1 MSDNLDNLLGEIYS
15 SNSQSQGVKELA
27 NLINNLS
34 QLLLRGISQL
44 EARVLKI
51 EQQMGMSKAAPSRPL
66 PPPPPPTTQSPVA
79 KATPPAPMP
88 KVASPFSAPTPPAPT
103 MASQSTPPPPTMT
116 PKPAPA
122 VTSAPA
128 ATAGGGPAS
137 VSEAASMLGVTLK
150 KAPAST
156 PTSAPSSSSGP
167 SFLTNT
173 VSQNASPSATTMP
186 ADDTIP
192 SATEPDAVAPASSGG
207 GIAGPTG
214 GFRGELAEKLA
225 RRRQK
230 VQEQLDDDFTGVKSE
245 GSSDE
250 EEEESTSSE
259 LKLDLE
265 DELRNAFSK
274 LKG

>member
-15 SNSQSQGVKELA
+15 SSSQSQGVKELA

-34 QLLLRGISQL
+34 QLLLRGIGQL

-51 EQQMGMSKAAPSRPL
+51 EQQMGMSKATTPARPL
-66 PPPPPPTTQSPVA
+66 PPPPPPATQSPVA
-79 KATPPAPMP
+79 RSTPAPMP
-88 KVASPFSAPTPPAPT
+88 KVASPFSAPTAPVT
-103 MASQSTPPPPTMT
+103 TPRPPPPVTA
-116 PKPAPA
+116 AP
-122 VTSAPA
+122 VQSSIGAP
-128 ATAGGGPAS
+128 S

-150 KAPAST
+150 KAPTAT
-156 PTSAPSSSSGP
+156 TPSSSSGP
-167 SFLTNT
+167 SFLTST
-173 VSQNASPSATTMP
+173 VSQDTTTPTVASTVSNESMPSAV
-186 ADDTIP
+186 
-192 SATEPDAVAPASSGG
+192 EPDASAPASLGEGG
-207 GIAGPTG
+207 GIAGPAG

-230 VQEQLDDDFTGVKSE
+230 VQEQLDDDFSGLKSE
-245 GSSDE
+245 DSST